1 LLSEECCIVI
11 VILAL
16 VSATDVAAI
25 NLIIR
30 KYAGENKVR
39 GSGYRGWGIAA
50 ETSNEKLQHTVIGDI
65 NRIKM
70 WSNLS
75 LDVNTR
81 FNNLLNE

>member
-50 ETSNEKLQHTVIGDI
+50 ETSNEIEKRHYVAVM
-65 NRIKM
+65 R
-70 WSNLS
+70 
-75 LDVNTR
+75 
-81 FNNLLNE
+81 LNENLRVVYALQTANFN